1 VQKTWLIPLVL
12 SALVCGIL
20 TFARAGGG
28 DSNVCDLE
36 AQAARVSLRGFSG
49 LPPIPFVRAAIAAY
63 NRADGVCLS
72 GYDVYDKAITARAAT
87 WLTLSDANGQLLKS
101 REIYVCTNGLKAQ
114 RCDGIYADDALCGCE
129 KWPDVPLAAS
139 GLSRVHIHPDF
150 RARWFAAQFE
160 AGEFNTYIL
169 LKVTDGVLETR
180 TLKLESPHI
189 IFALLEPRDARGI
202 PLKLVWRISR

>member
-1 VQKTWLIPLVL
+1 VQKTWLIPPVL
-12 SALVCGIL
+12 LALILGIV

-28 DSNVCDLE
+28 DSSTCDLE
-36 AQAARVSLRGFSG
+36 AQAARVSLRGFSS
-49 LPPIPFVRAAIAAY
+49 LPPIPFMRAAIAAY

-87 WLTLSDANGQLLKS
+87 WLTLTDSTGKPLKS

-150 RARWFAAQFE
+150 RARWFAARFE
-160 AGEFNTYIL
+160 AGEFKTYIP